1 MRFVAAQARY
11 RAGVHHAPLRD
22 DDHVVG
28 EAGEF
33 GQLMARHED
42 RSPQVGEGA
51 EEVPQPPDAFG
62 VEPVG
67 GLVQDEDLRSAEQ
80 SRREP

>member
-1 MRFVAAQARY
+1 
-11 RAGVHHAPLRD
+11 
-22 DDHVVG
+22 
-28 EAGEF
+28 
-33 GQLMARHED
+33 MARHED